1 MQPPLASGGISPPT
15 PKQRKG
21 RISGLAWL
29 LIGIGTLFLTGLL
42 LSTLRTQRPPNN
54 RSTLQA
60 AGENYL
66 GVREFVNVSGGV
78 TFSDVYP
85 PDAPADKAGLVGGDI
100 INSFDGKPVRNRD
113 ELVDLLRQTP
123 VARTVEVTYVRDGET
138 KKTKFTTISPEQ
150 LEQLV
155 SNFESRPA
163 GHGQLGFE
171 DTETVAVEGTRTSGV
186 RLNVL
191 SASGPAALAGMRVGD
206 IVVEWDGVPI
216 RKRGEFLT
224 RVRRAIPY
232 STVNVV
238 VMRASQRLE
247 IPVKIGKR

>member
-1 MQPPLASGGISPPT
+1 MQPPLVSGGISLPT

-29 LIGIGTLFLTGLL
+29 LIGIGALFLTGLL
-42 LSTLRTQRPPNN
+42 LTTLRTQRQPNN

-60 AGENYL
+60 AENSF

-78 TFSDVYP
+78 AFSDVYP

-113 ELVDLLRQTP
+113 ELQDLLRQTP
-123 VARTVEVTYVRDGET
+123 VAKTVEVTYVRDGET
-138 KKTKFTTISPEQ
+138 KKTRFITISPEQ
-150 LEQLV
+150 VAMLADD
-155 SNFESRPA
+155 FENRPA

-191 SASGPAALAGMRVGD
+191 SAGGPAALAGIQAGD

-216 RKRGEFLT
+216 RNRSEFLT

-238 VMRASQRLE
+238 VMRASQQLE

>member
-1 MQPPLASGGISPPT
+1 MQPPLASGGFSPPT

-29 LIGIGTLFLTGLL
+29 LIGIGALFFAGLL

-54 RSTLQA
+54 RSTLQSA
-60 AGENYL
+60 ENYF

-85 PDAPADKAGLVGGDI
+85 PDGPADKAGLVGGDI

-113 ELVDLLRQTP
+113 ELLDLLRQTP

-138 KKTKFTTISPEQ
+138 KKTKLTTISREQ
-150 LEQLV
+150 VAMLADD
-155 SNFESRPA
+155 FENRPA

-171 DTETVAVEGTRTSGV
+171 DTETVAVEGAGISGV
-186 RLNVL
+186 RLNKL
-191 SASGPAALAGMRVGD
+191 SANGPAALAGIQEGD
-206 IVVEWDGVPI
+206 IVVELDGVPI
-216 RKRGEFLT
+216 RNRGEFLT
-224 RVRRAIPY
+224 RVRRAIPD

>member
-1 MQPPLASGGISPPT
+1 
-15 PKQRKG
+15 
-21 RISGLAWL
+21 
-29 LIGIGTLFLTGLL
+29 
-42 LSTLRTQRPPNN
+42 
-54 RSTLQA
+54 
-60 AGENYL
+60 
-66 GVREFVNVSGGV
+66 VREFVNVSGGV

-113 ELVDLLRQTP
+113 EMRDLLRQTP
-123 VARTVEVTYVRDGET
+123 VAKTVEVTYVRDGET
-138 KKTKFTTISPEQ
+138 KQTKLSTISPEQ

-155 SNFESRPA
+155 SNFEDRPA

-171 DTETVAVEGTRTSGV
+171 DTETVAIEGSRISGV
-186 RLNVL
+186 RLNAL
-191 SASGPAALAGMRVGD
+191 SASGPAALAGIQKGD
-206 IVVEWDGVPI
+206 IVIAWDGVPI
-216 RKRGEFLT
+216 RNRGEFLT

>member
-1 MQPPLASGGISPPT
+1 MQSPLASGGISPPT

-21 RISGLAWL
+21 RISGWAWL
-29 LIGIGTLFLTGLL
+29 LIGIGALFLTGLL
-42 LSTLRTQRPPNN
+42 LSTLRTQRQPNN
-54 RSTLQA
+54 RSTLQSA
-60 AGENYL
+60 ENYF

-100 INSFDGKPVRNRD
+100 INSCDGKPVRNRD

-138 KKTKFTTISPEQ
+138 KQTKLTTISPEQ
-150 LEQLV
+150 FAQLV
-155 SNFESRPA
+155 SNFEDRPA

-171 DTETVAVEGTRTSGV
+171 DTERVAVEGTRISGV
-186 RLNVL
+186 RLNTL
-191 SASGPAALAGMRVGD
+191 SASGPAALAGIQVGD
-206 IVVEWDGVPI
+206 IVIEWDGVPI
-216 RKRGEFLT
+216 RNRGEFLT